1 MSELL
6 IKKDY
11 KYGNNL
17 ISPNDNL
24 QERYESLYNEMA
36 NSNDIKKMKLFG
48 SVLNE
53 MMERAINHDTSFA
66 EQEIEKLESMGWHQ
80 YLTQK
85 EAKSIYDTFDSKYKW
100 SYDVWEKALNSFDL
114 ELERKPYFN
123 KYALW
128 VTMNYIY
135 STHGETIAQKI
146 LETRLDD
153 DLLNRD
159 ERFNVRDYFVK

>member
-1 MSELL
+1 M
-6 IKKDY
+6 
-11 KYGNNL
+11 
-17 ISPNDNL
+17 NL
-24 QERYESLYNEMA
+24 QEKYESLYNEMA

-135 STHGETIAQKI
+135 LIHGETIAQKI
-146 LETRLDD
+146 LETRLEEVSTETMVGIVHALALD
-153 DLLNRD
+153 DLLNKD

>member
-1 MSELL
+1 M
-6 IKKDY
+6 
-11 KYGNNL
+11 
-17 ISPNDNL
+17 NL

-146 LETRLDD
+146 LETRLDEATPEIMVGVVHALALD